1 MRFYGKGGRFHCK
14 KANTVNLRFNG
25 SQGTNPF
32 YPLLPKSVV
41 AIWSYFHKKHEKSRE
56 KASVIAIVIQAI
68 EIERQ
73 GQIGRNR
80 AVGTD

>member
-1 MRFYGKGGRFHCK
+1 MCTAGQRVSLTITGPGP
-14 KANTVNLRFNG
+14 
-25 SQGTNPF
+25 SF

-41 AIWSYFHKKHEKSRE
+41 AIWTYFHEKHKKSRE

-80 AVGTD
+80 ALGTD